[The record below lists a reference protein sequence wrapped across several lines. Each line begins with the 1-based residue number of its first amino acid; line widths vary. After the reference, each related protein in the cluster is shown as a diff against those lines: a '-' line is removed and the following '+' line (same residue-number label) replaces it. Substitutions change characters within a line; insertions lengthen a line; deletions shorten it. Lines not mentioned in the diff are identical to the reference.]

1 MDLNRLKTFLK
12 VAQYG
17 SFKQVAD
24 ENFITQR
31 AVSKQMRQLPFHFLS
46 TRHCE

>member
-17 SFKQVAD
+17 SFKQVATK
-24 ENFITQR
+24 I
-31 AVSKQMRQLPFHFLS
+31 SLPASSF
-46 TRHCE
+46 